1 MPDTDVKA
9 LFLQVDASVELLRR
23 NLAAGEQPLA
33 RFEQRAQRTAQ
44 NVDQSLAKMGSQFG
58 TFAKL
63 AEDASTRFERSFNDS
78 FARVQQQAKTAI
90 SAPKVQGGGLNL
102 GSDELRAAAASARQ
116 YADATALI
124 EQAAIRASAGEG
136 TLTQETR
143 AYLAAAQAARIEAER
158 NAQAL
163 LGEAAA
169 AERLETELALLSS
182 EGRSLA
188 VAGRSVVTQTGAQR
202 AGFQQ
207 LSFQI
212 GDVATQFGSGTA
224 LLQIFAQ
231 QAGQTVQAIGLLTT
245 ESKGFIGFLGGPWG
259 QIITAAIVLVTSLA
273 TAHGSAADATDKH
286 KAAADDLKDAVDR
299 LNNAAASE
307 ERTTRLG
314 IQSDLDRANSLRARE
329 IQTRKTLQAELE
341 LARSKLQ
348 GAQRAAVDPT
358 LAGEGGFNAG
368 AIAAST
374 YASQANSL
382 ASQIVEQDK
391 KIADASKAIVVGRT
405 KLAERDVAASR
416 DPRTGI
422 TSRFEDR
429 QDVLR
434 RQFQSGRISESAFR
448 SGLDSAT
455 AQRDAQLSALD
466 KSGRKGAGGN
476 SAAARAETARQ
487 KVISEDISFNDQERQ
502 ARTKL
507 LDATRRTTASEEARD
522 ALLREDINVEADAQ
536 GRKIALQRQQGK
548 LTAAEAQRLNQLNEQ
563 TRKER
568 LNGVELDKQSRT
580 LNRQTD
586 ARLTELDADIAILRI
601 KESLA
606 VTERERRS
614 IAEQLLAKEQE
625 QARLKLETIANDP
638 RSSGDQVQ
646 GARDQL
652 SQLPSIQQAQKDR
665 LSADF
670 KSPIAQYRD
679 QLKAAGDDIN
689 ASFQSIEVG
698 GLRSLEDGLVDVI
711 TGVRSVGDVFKS
723 IANQIIADLIRI
735 AIQKVIVNA
744 LGSIIGHADGG
755 EIPKFAGG
763 GSIQKFAGGGQFRG
777 PGGPRT
783 DNLLALVSPGE
794 FIINAAATKDNLA
807 LLQMINEGRTPGFA
821 DGGLIPAPSSIKAP
835 SFPSSLIGG
844 GGNNGSG
851 VVKVMVSL
859 TEDLNARIDNRAA
872 GVSVEVVRGAAP
884 QIVEAAKIATIQDA
898 RRFRT

>member
-44 NVDQSLAKMGSQFG
+44 NVDQSLAKMGGQFG

-212 GDVATQFGSGTA
+212 GDIATQFGSGTA

-231 QAGQTVQAIGLLTT
+231 QAAQSVQAIGLLTT
-245 ESKGFIGFLGGPWG
+245 EAKGLVGFLGGPWG
-259 QIITAAIVLVTSLA
+259 QILTASIVLVTTLGFAHASAAKSSDAEADAAKSLSDAIDELNKSTGQQIKSEREVQDETLKSA
-273 TAHGSAADATDKH
+273 TALRQKALDA
-286 KAAADDLKDAVDR
+286 
-299 LNNAAASE
+299 
-307 ERTTRLG
+307 RTATVE
-314 IQSDLDRANSLRARE
+314 NLR
-329 IQTRKTLQAELE
+329 
-341 LARSKLQ
+341 LARSQLAVAQVRSQ
-348 GAQRAAVDPT
+348 GPGQRGELGTLAAGSAGGRVAQLEAALKAAEADLAKAGVTFRQATVPIIQRNANEASDPRAA
-358 LAGEGGFNAG
+358 LE
-368 AIAAST
+368 
-374 YASQANSL
+374 
-382 ASQIVEQDK
+382 
-391 KIADASKAIVVGRT
+391 
-405 KLAERDVAASR
+405 
-416 DPRTGI
+416 
-422 TSRFEDR
+422 
-429 QDVLR
+429 
-434 RQFQSGRISESAFR
+434 GRIGRQKDTVQQQFVA
-448 SGLDSAT
+448 GKITQVAAT
-455 AQRDAQLSALD
+455 AQIAALD
-466 KSGRKGAGGN
+466 RQLKAGTDAAGKSSRGSPTG
-476 SAAARAETARQ
+476 SLAARAEAAQQR
-487 KVISEDISFNDQERQ
+487 ILAEDISFNDQERQ

-522 ALLREDINVEADAQ
+522 GLLREDINIEADAQ
-536 GRKIALQRQQGK
+536 SRKIALQRQQGK

-606 VTERERRS
+606 VTERERRN

-652 SQLPSIQQAQKDR
+652 SQLPSIQRAQKDR
-665 LSADF
+665 LSADY

-679 QLKAAGDDIN
+679 QLKAAADDIN
-689 ASFQSIEVG
+689 ASFQNIEVG

-744 LGSIIGHADGG
+744 LGSIIGLADGG
-755 EIPKFAGG
+755 EIPKFANG
-763 GSIQKFAGGGQFRG
+763 GSIQKFASGGRFRG

-807 LLQMINEGRTPGFA
+807 LLEMINEGRTPGFA
-821 DGGLIPAPSSIKAP
+821 DGGLIPAPSSIKSP
-835 SFPSSLIGG
+835 SFPSSLIGS

-851 VVKVMVSL
+851 VIKVMVSL
-859 TEDLNARIDNRAA
+859 TDDLNARIDNRAA

>member
-33 RFEQRAQRTAQ
+33 KFEQRAQRTAQ
-44 NVDQSLAKMGSQFG
+44 NVDNSLAKMGGQFG

-78 FARVQQQAKTAI
+78 FNRVQQQAKTAI
-90 SAPKVQGGGLNL
+90 TAPRVQGGGLNL
-102 GSDELRAAAASARQ
+102 GADELRSAAAAARQ

-158 NAQAL
+158 HAQEL
-163 LGEAAA
+163 LAEAGAA
-169 AERLETELALLSS
+169 QRLETELASLAA

-188 VAGRSVVTQTGAQR
+188 VAGRQVVTQTGAQR

-224 LLQIFAQ
+224 ILQIFAQ
-231 QAGQTVQAIGLLTT
+231 QAGQTVQAIGLLTA
-245 ESKGFIGFLGGPWG
+245 ESKGLVGFLGGPWG
-259 QIITAAIVLVTSLA
+259 QIITASIVLITSLA
-273 TAHGSAADATDKH
+273 FAHKSTAVASEAHADAAKSLTD
-286 KAAADDLKDAVDR
+286 AIDDLNKSTSQQIRSEREVQDESLR
-299 LNNAAASE
+299 TAASLRQQALDA
-307 ERTTRLG
+307 RTLTVENL
-314 IQSDLDRANSLRARE
+314 
-329 IQTRKTLQAELE
+329 K
-341 LARSKLQ
+341 LARSQLAI
-348 GAQRAAVDPT
+348 AQVRSQAPGQRGELGT
-358 LAGEGGFNAG
+358 LAAGTAGGRVAQLEQALAKAEADLTKANVTFRQAQVPAIQRRAGELSDPKGPDRARLEIQKDEVKRAFVAG
-368 AIAAST
+368 QINEK
-374 YASQANSL
+374 QAL
-382 ASQIVEQDK
+382 A
-391 KIADASKAIVVGRT
+391 RT
-405 KLAERDVAASR
+405 TEL
-416 DPRTGI
+416 
-422 TSRFEDR
+422 DR
-429 QDVLR
+429 QLKTLNETSVKGG
-434 RQFQSGRISESAFR
+434 SKGR
-448 SGLDSAT
+448 
-455 AQRDAQLSALD
+455 
-466 KSGRKGAGGN
+466 N
-476 SAAARAETARQ
+476 SVAARADAAQQ
-487 KVISEDISFNDQERQ
+487 KLLADDVSFNDQERQ

-522 ALLREDINVEADAQ
+522 ALVREEINVEANAQ
-536 GRKIALQRQQGK
+536 ARKIALQQQQGK
-548 LTAAEAQRLNQLNEQ
+548 LTSAEAQRLNQLNEQ

-679 QLKAAGDDIN
+679 QLKAAADDIN

-744 LGSIIGHADGG
+744 IGSIIGLADGG
-755 EIPKFAGG
+755 EIPKFANG
-763 GSIQKFAGGGQFRG
+763 GSIQKFAGGGRFRG

-821 DGGLIPAPSSIKAP
+821 EGGLIPAPSSIKAP

-859 TEDLNARIDNRAA
+859 TDDLNARIDNRAA